1 MIAGKKRETIRVK
14 SYHELSQELN
24 EAKAPATLMQQAHAH
39 RDKVIETLRSILA
52 DATSMK
58 IQPKDTIGRLKKSI
72 AVWTNYNFNNKS
84 AEEIRT
90 ILKADS
96 IKNVK
101 AGYTEDIKYEVN
113 NLKKDAAILA
123 NPYTICDLLSDP
135 KPNKFINLIKGDI
148 PDASAKWI
156 TKLEKIK
163 EAFYD
168 WFEAQGGRK
177 MKMIKEFVEMV
188 ACENRAPWASWSGKA
203 YRGVTRSTAVVSK
216 YDFTGEVKMVG
227 KVEWLV
233 AKGTYKSRYEAQ
245 SWSDEWRTAQEF
257 SDSNMSDIEIPIG
270 VIFEVSLNKSETLL
284 SPDVVKQISIYG
296 KGAKKEREVIRVGN
310 APIPVTVYVKV
321 SSIEDSIVLNSS
333 TRTMGDK
340 ARMYV
345 YNRAVSKIGVNG
357 ADAFAKTKVFK
368 QLVKDFT

>member
-1 MIAGKKRETIRVK
+1 MK

-24 EAKAPATLMQQAHAH
+24 EAKAPNPKALEAERLHKDAIEALNKAIKTPNLSKQTIKNLKH
-39 RDKVIETLRSILA
+39 RIKMLSWNDYTSPSHQNSNFKLVIDEL
-52 DATSMK
+52 
-58 IQPKDTIGRLKKSI
+58 KSI
-72 AVWTNYNFNNKS
+72 SKYIKRELENDAIYRK
-84 AEEIRT
+84 AE
-90 ILKADS
+90 AD
-96 IKNVK
+96 
-101 AGYTEDIKYEVN
+101 E
-113 NLKKDAAILA
+113 KKVLA

-135 KPNKFINLIKGDI
+135 KPNKFINLIKGDL

-156 TKLEKIK
+156 DKLEKIK

-270 VIFEVSLNKSETLL
+270 VIFEVNLNKSETLL

-296 KGAKKEREVIRVGN
+296 KSAKKEREVIRVGN

-345 YNRAVSKIGVNG
+345 YNRAVSKIGVKG
-357 ADAFAKTKVFK
+357 ADAFAKTKGFK